1 MGLQASED
9 LAKDTTMLAGPYHP
23 AFGHMVHSK
32 IFLDMVTSLMESEK
46 GSCDK
51 ITIKVHPRS
60 ISKMR
65 GLKNKNVESLK
76 RKFQIK
82 SLKIIP
88 DLSLAEDTLTVS
100 A

>member
-9 LAKDTTMLAGPYHP
+9 LSKETTILAGPYHP

-32 IFLDMVTSLMESEK
+32 IFLDMATSLLEAERD
-46 GSCDK
+46 SCDK

-65 GLKNKNVESLK
+65 GLKNKNVENLK
-76 RKFQIK
+76 RKFHIK
-82 SLKIIP
+82 SLEIIP
-88 DLSLAEDTLTVS
+88 DLSIAEDKLKIIL
-100 A
+100 